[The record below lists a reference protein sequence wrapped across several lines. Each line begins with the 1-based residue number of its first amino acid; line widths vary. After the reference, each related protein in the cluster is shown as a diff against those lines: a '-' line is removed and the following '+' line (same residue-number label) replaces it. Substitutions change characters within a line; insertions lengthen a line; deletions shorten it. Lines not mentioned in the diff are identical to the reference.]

1 MNQDCVVVKY
11 SLDSKQLNHSSWL
24 RLQTNYKYGGFKSQA
39 YILKKH
45 PFPHLKNGILLPLTH
60 EKSYLFLEISSRF
73 FIYSCSALTKIF
85 FTFRS
90 NSRRGIITL

>member
-39 YILKKH
+39 YILKTSLS
-45 PFPHLKNGILLPLTH
+45 PPKNGILLPLTH
-60 EKSYLFLEISSRF
+60 EKATYF
-73 FIYSCSALTKIF
+73 
-85 FTFRS
+85 
-90 NSRRGIITL
+90 

>member
-45 PFPHLKNGILLPLTH
+45 PFPHLKMGFYYP
-60 EKSYLFLEISSRF
+60 
-73 FIYSCSALTKIF
+73 
-85 FTFRS
+85 
-90 NSRRGIITL
+90 